1 MAFWDTFKD
10 KAVLHLKP
18 RANESDSPVK
28 VHVSNSGSLHIDE
41 RELVRNPVWRRKA
54 KELIDADL
62 TGRNKKDRVG

>member
-1 MAFWDTFKD
+1 MKVLE
-10 KAVLHLKP
+10 VLHLKP

-28 VHVSNSGSLHIDE
+28 MHVSNSGSLHIDE